1 MKRVFQILKYVDIYG
16 IKYTFYSNKKPKLYT
31 VTGGILSIISI
42 FFCILIPII
51 LSLDDLKRKTPNV
64 ILSKIFSGSQREIKF
79 KDLKIF
85 IPWRIIDYN
94 FNEYINHTGLLYPII
109 NYIMEEKNEDTKRM
123 NLRATKLNY
132 KLCNETYM
140 INNNNI
146 YKMTIPLNEV
156 YCIDLDGLNRDGS
169 WITGLVNFIQFDL
182 YYCEKGVNFDGNNP
196 NCTSY
201 DKIINSIG
209 FNNTLKIA
217 FYFPIIQYQPTN
229 RNNPVIVTYQQHSL
243 CLNKYTKKLEKAV
256 LKESIFT
263 DDSGWIVRKD
273 SNNSYW
279 GMNFISGDDQ
289 FIGNSN
295 DFTGQESDS
304 KIYSISIYIE
314 SDIDH
319 YIRYYK
325 KLNIIL
331 AEAVPVAFI
340 IFFVFKHISKLFK
353 FAEGNKKIIELL
365 FENLTEKPKQLKEK
379 IKGKNVS
386 DDNLHYKGR
395 LSCKNNIFFKDD
407 SKNKKKA
414 KVSVDYMLS
423 NKRDEMRSSFII
435 NKKRNT
441 NVSFNNLN
449 LKNKLFSQ
457 NKKNNNNNNIINDYS
472 NQNLMFNE
480 SYKRKDFFLSEDK
493 IKSKA
498 HKVYASEK
506 KVISN
511 NINSINGKLFPYKYY
526 LCSVFIKNINISK
539 GNFLFSARFA
549 KVYTFLCQLFDVTT
563 YISLQREFSV
573 LKNSLSEKNIKLIEN
588 YNKINVNSKNFLKE
602 ISYCI
607 GEQKLNILAQGIKK

>member
-1 MKRVFQILKYVDIYG
+1 MKRVFQILKYIDIYG
-16 IKYTFYSNKKPKLYT
+16 TKYTFYSNKKPKLYT

-64 ILSKIFSGSQREIKF
+64 MFSKIFSGSQRAIKF
-79 KDLKIF
+79 KDQKIV

-94 FNEYINHTGLLYPII
+94 YNEYVNHTGLLYPII
-109 NYIMEEKNEDTKRM
+109 NYIIQEKNEKTKMM
-123 NLRATKLNY
+123 NLRAKKLNY

-140 INNNNI
+140 LNDNKI
-146 YKMTIPLNEV
+146 YKMTIPLNQI
-156 YCIDLDGLNRDGS
+156 YCIDLDDLNNEGS
-169 WITGLVNFIQFDL
+169 WVTGLVNFIQFDL
-182 YYCEKGVNFDGNNP
+182 YYCENGANYDENNP
-196 NCTSY
+196 SCISY
-201 DKIINSIG
+201 NKIINTIG
-209 FNNTLKIA
+209 LNNTLKIA
-217 FYFPIIQYQPTN
+217 FYFPIIQFQPTN
-229 RNNPVIVTYQQHSL
+229 RNNPIIVTYQQHSL
-243 CLNKYTKKLEKAV
+243 CLSKYTKKLEKVA

-263 DDSGWIVRKD
+263 DDSGWILRKD
-273 SNNSYW
+273 SNSSYW

-289 FIGNSN
+289 IIGDRE
-295 DFTGQESDS
+295 DFTGQERDS
-304 KIYSISIYIE
+304 KIYSINIYLE
-314 SDIDH
+314 SDINH
-319 YIRYYK
+319 IIRYYK

-331 AEAVPVAFI
+331 AEAVPVSFF

-365 FENLTEKPKQLKEK
+365 FENLTEKPKQIKEK
-379 IKGKNVS
+379 IKNKNVS

-395 LSCKNNIFFKDD
+395 LSCKNNIFKDD
-407 SKNKKKA
+407 LKKKKA
-414 KVSVDYMLS
+414 KISVDYVVN
-423 NKRDEMRSSFII
+423 NKHDEMRSSFII

-441 NVSFNNLN
+441 NVSMNNLN
-449 LKNKLFSQ
+449 LKNKLFVQ
-457 NKKNNNNNNIINDYS
+457 NKKSNNNNNINDYS
-472 NQNLMFNE
+472 NQNLIFNE
-480 SYKRKDFFLSEDK
+480 SYKRKDFILNEDK
-493 IKSKA
+493 TKN
-498 HKVYASEK
+498 KVYKALASEK
-506 KVISN
+506 KVLSN

-573 LKNSLSEKNIKLIEN
+573 LKNSLSEKNKKLIEN

-602 ISYCI
+602 ITYCI

>member
-1 MKRVFQILKYVDIYG
+1 MKRVFQILKYIDIYG
-16 IKYTFYSNKKPKLYT
+16 TKYTFYSNKKPKLYT
-31 VTGGILSIISI
+31 VTGGILSVISI

-64 ILSKIFSGSQREIKF
+64 IMSKIFAGSQREIKF

-94 FNEYINHTGLLYPII
+94 YNQYVNHTGLLYPII
-109 NYIMEEKNEDTKRM
+109 NYIIEEKNEVTKMM
-123 NLRATKLNY
+123 NLRETKLNY

-140 INNNNI
+140 IDDYNI

-156 YCIDLDGLNRDGS
+156 YCIDLDDLNGEGS
-169 WITGLVNFIQFDL
+169 WITGLVNFIKFDL
-182 YYCEKGVNFDGNNP
+182 YYCENGTNYDENNP
-196 NCTSY
+196 NCTSH

-209 FNNTLKIA
+209 LNNTLKIA

-243 CLNKYTKKLEKAV
+243 CLSKYTKKLEKAV

-263 DDSGWIVRKD
+263 DDSGWILRKD
-273 SNNSYW
+273 SNSSYW

-289 FIGNSN
+289 FMGDKE
-295 DFTGQESDS
+295 DFIGQESDS
-304 KIYSISIYIE
+304 KIYSINIYIE
-314 SDIDH
+314 SDINH

-340 IFFVFKHISKLFK
+340 IFFIFKHTSKLFK

-365 FENLTEKPKQLKEK
+365 FENLTEKPKQFKEK
-379 IKGKNVS
+379 VKPKNIS

-407 SKNKKKA
+407 SKNKKKG
-414 KVSVDYMLS
+414 KISIDYVVN
-423 NKRDEMRSSFII
+423 NKHDDMRSSIII

-441 NVSFNNLN
+441 NISMNNLN

-457 NKKNNNNNNIINDYS
+457 NKKNNNNNDLS
-472 NQNLMFNE
+472 NQNLIFNE
-480 SYKRKDFFLSEDK
+480 SYKKKDFILNEDK
-493 IKSKA
+493 NKNKFYKTYAS
-498 HKVYASEK
+498 ASEK

-511 NINSINGKLFPYKYY
+511 NINSKNGKLFPYKYY

-539 GNFLFSARFA
+539 GNFFFSARFA

-588 YNKINVNSKNFLKE
+588 YNKINVNSKNFLNE

>member
-1 MKRVFQILKYVDIYG
+1 MKRVFQILKYFDIYG
-16 IKYTFYSNKKPKLYT
+16 TKYTFYSNKKPKLYT

-64 ILSKIFSGSQREIKF
+64 ILSQIFAGNQRTIEF
-79 KDLKIF
+79 KDQKIF

-94 FNEYINHTGLLYPII
+94 YNKYVNHTGLLYPII
-109 NYIMEEKNEDTKRM
+109 NYIMQEKNEETKMM

-140 INNNNI
+140 LNDNNI

-156 YCIDLDGLNRDGS
+156 YCIDLDDLNIDDS
-169 WITGLVNFIQFDL
+169 WVTGLVNFIRFDL
-182 YYCEKGVNFDGNNP
+182 YYCENGINYDENNP
-196 NCTSY
+196 NCTSP
-201 DKIINSIG
+201 DKIINTIG
-209 FNNTLKIA
+209 LNNTLKIA
-217 FYFPIIQYQPTN
+217 FYFPIIHFQPTN
-229 RNNPVIVTYQQHSL
+229 RKNPVRISYQQHSL
-243 CLNKYTKKLEKAV
+243 CLTRYTKKLEKVV

-263 DDSGWIVRKD
+263 DDSGWILRKD
-273 SNNSYW
+273 SNSSYW
-279 GMNFISGDDQ
+279 GMNFISADDQ
-289 FIGNSN
+289 FIGSGD

-304 KIYSISIYIE
+304 QIYSISIYLE
-314 SDIDH
+314 SDITH

-379 IKGKNVS
+379 LKTKNVS
-386 DDNLHYKGR
+386 DGNLHYKGR
-395 LSCKNNIFFKDD
+395 LSCKNNIFFNVDP
-407 SKNKKKA
+407 KNKKKA
-414 KVSVDYMLS
+414 KISVDYVV
-423 NKRDEMRSSFII
+423 NNRHDEMRSSII
-435 NKKRNT
+435 VNKKRNT
-441 NVSFNNLN
+441 NVSMNNLN
-449 LKNKLFSQ
+449 LKNKLFFQ
-457 NKKNNNNNNIINDYS
+457 NKKNNNNNNFNDYS
-472 NQNLMFNE
+472 NQNLIFNE
-480 SYKRKDFFLSEDK
+480 SCKRKEFILNDDK
-493 IKSKA
+493 IKNKV
-498 HKVYASEK
+498 HKELASEK

-511 NINSINGKLFPYKYY
+511 NINSVNRKLFPYKYY